1 MVDIHKQKADFI
13 VFSLILP
20 LVTSSEEFPGLS
32 PIECSILREG
42 KSVQV
47 IPGDEVML
55 HPRRGFLVMNRQ
67 YTPWENVDT
76 PDPFFNLPA
85 DGYNSGKYVVGLKI
99 QRQREQLYQEFNK
112 RGVPETSEPPPTLT
126 VPSCLHEDST
136 AQNTLQTAR
145 NGTDILV
152 PPANIAARRAAKRE
166 AAAARDASPP
176 QRRGKAGLSSKA
188 GGGSGR
194 VRKRSKQLRAAAAP
208 PSD

>member
-1 MVDIHKQKADFI
+1 M
-13 VFSLILP
+13 FSLILP

-136 AQNTLQTAR
+136 AQNTQTAR

-152 PPANIAARRAAKRE
+152 PPANLAARRAAKRE

-194 VRKRSKQLRAAAAP
+194 VRKRSKQLRAAATP